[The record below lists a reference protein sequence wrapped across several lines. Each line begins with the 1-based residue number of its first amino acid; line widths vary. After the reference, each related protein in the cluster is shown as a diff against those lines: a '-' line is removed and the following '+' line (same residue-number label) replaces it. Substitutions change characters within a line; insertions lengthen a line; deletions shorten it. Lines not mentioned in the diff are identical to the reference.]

1 MRPGFLLDRPPVA
14 GPRQERPTWSWVRDR
29 RPALTFGLICGGN
42 RPWSGSVRIRRF
54 GAVTKSLPVTIA
66 ALILVLT
73 SCGNDGTSS
82 GVEGTRPPQTSTTV
96 ANSTLPSTTVGP
108 APATSAPQT
117 TTTTVRVV
125 TEDDP
130 LTLWIIGDS
139 FLELFGPALVN
150 RSIDTGVIDAEVDF
164 RYVSGLSRP
173 DFFDWPVYA
182 ADELPDRNPDAV
194 VVMFGGNDAQD
205 VEVGGTRYDVGTEA
219 WVDLYNLRVAE
230 LMDVLLTGTDRVY
243 WIGLPIMKSDRFT
256 ANAMTMNA
264 AYQSQAAQRPR
275 VTYLSSFELFSDED
289 GEYNDY
295 LDGKL
300 MRFTDGA
307 HFVWNGAYRLA
318 DAVLPVIATDWGIE
332 LG

>member
-1 MRPGFLLDRPPVA
+1 MTRPVLATLVALIVVCASCGAEGASSTLDAAEPP
-14 GPRQERPTWSWVRDR
+14 PIPTTVTSVTV
-29 RPALTFGLICGGN
+29 PPTT
-42 RPWSGSVRIRRF
+42 SGS
-54 GAVTKSLPVTIA
+54 LPDA
-66 ALILVLT
+66 
-73 SCGNDGTSS
+73 G
-82 GVEGTRPPQTSTTV
+82 EP
-96 ANSTLPSTTVGP
+96 
-108 APATSAPQT
+108 T
-117 TTTTVRVV
+117 TTTTTRRVV

-130 LTLWIIGDS
+130 LTLWVIGDS

-150 RSIDTGVIDAEVDF
+150 RSIDTGVIEAEVDF

-173 DFFDWPVYA
+173 DFFDWPIYA
-182 ADELPDRNPDAV
+182 ADELPDRSPDAV

-219 WVDLYNLRVAE
+219 WVDLYNTRVAE
-230 LMDVLLTGTDRVY
+230 MMDVLVTGTDRVY

-256 ANAMTMNA
+256 ANAQTMNT
-264 AYQSQAAQRPR
+264 AYQSAAEQRPGI
-275 VTYLSSFELFSDED
+275 TYLSSFELFSDED
-289 GEYNDY
+289 GEYNAY

-318 DAVLPVIATDWGIE
+318 DAVLPVIAADWDIE